1 MTGINQSPGQTAF
14 YLKTWE
20 RFLTTDILTDW
31 YNIRDG
37 KVEGLLPGTGGETSA
52 V

>member
-1 MTGINQSPGQTAF
+1 MTGISQSPGQTAF